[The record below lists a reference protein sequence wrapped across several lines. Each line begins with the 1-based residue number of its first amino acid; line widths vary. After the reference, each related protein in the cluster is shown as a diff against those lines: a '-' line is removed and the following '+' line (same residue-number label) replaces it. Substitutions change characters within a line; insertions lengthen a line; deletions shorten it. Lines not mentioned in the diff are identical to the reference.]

1 MIIQR
6 DARIITSAMNIQ
18 AWCQFFEA
26 STRQTSSAAS
36 PMARRLCRQGILFA
50 ARDELGGEPKPGRGF
65 GRRTAWA
72 RCSKIQ
78 CARCST

>member
-26 STRQTSSAAS
+26 STRQTRVRLRRWRAAS
-36 PMARRLCRQGILFA
+36 AVKEFFLRRV
-50 ARDELGGEPKPGRGF
+50 
-65 GRRTAWA
+65 T
-72 RCSKIQ
+72 S
-78 CARCST
+78 